1 MIQSIIRYVHGYVKI
16 RVEGY
21 SPERFLNLCSHHH
34 IYIWGLTP
42 CGNAYEMYMSL
53 KGFKKLRP
61 IVRKTHT
68 KVILADRAGLPFFL
82 QKYRKRKL
90 FFISFFL
97 CIGLLYFYSS
107 FIWDIHFEGN
117 EKWTNETLL
126 EFLEEKEVTPH
137 MPKSRVDCARI
148 VKDIRQE
155 YDDIVWVSASIDGSR
170 LRIQIKE
177 NEDTFREADT
187 GGADAN
193 GAEGSAAK
201 DTDRSQNG
209 TGSQGASQA
218 GTDQTG
224 EEIKT
229 PTDLIASKD
238 GVITSIITRTGVPQ
252 VHVGDTVVKG
262 DILVSGRVEVKNDA
276 GEVIG
281 YQYQASDAD
290 IFADT
295 QMNYE
300 DTISTKYKK
309 KHYEKSE
316 RRLYYIKIGSRM
328 VSAGTLKNDYKEWE
342 MYTKE
347 HQIKL
352 GENFYLPVS
361 YGSKIVKSYTSKEKS
376 YTKKELQEQLSENF
390 QLFSKELKE
399 KGIHIKENSV
409 KIHIDQNSASAK
421 GTIYLNE
428 RITTEADTE
437 IMEIERNEQDE
448 SGRTDD

>member
-1 MIQSIIRYVHGYVKI
+1 MIQSIIRYVRGYVKI
-16 RVEGY
+16 RVKGY
-21 SPERFLNLCSHHH
+21 SPERFLNLCSHHQ
-34 IYIWGLTP
+34 IYIWGLNP

-68 KVILADRAGLPFFL
+68 KVELVGRSGLPFFL
-82 QKYRKRKL
+82 QKYRRRKL

-126 EFLEEKEVTPH
+126 EFLEVKEVTPH
-137 MPKSRVDCARI
+137 MPKRRVDCAQI
-148 VKDIRQE
+148 VKDIRKE

-177 NEDTFREADT
+177 NEDTFKEE
-187 GGADAN
+187 N
-193 GAEGSAAK
+193 GQVK
-201 DTDRSQNG
+201 DENVKDKEQ
-209 TGSQGASQA
+209 
-218 GTDQTG
+218 
-224 EEIKT
+224 KT
-229 PTDLIASKD
+229 PSDLIAAKD
-238 GVITSIITRTGVPQ
+238 GVITSIITRSGVPQ
-252 VHVGDTVVKG
+252 VHVGDTVAKG

-276 GEVIG
+276 GEVID

-309 KHYEKSE
+309 KYYEKSE
-316 RRLYYIKIGSRM
+316 RRLYYIKIGSRLI
-328 VSAGTLKNDYKEWE
+328 SAGTLKHDYKEWE
-342 MYTKE
+342 MYTDE
-347 HQIKL
+347 HQLKL

-376 YTKKELQEQLSENF
+376 YTKKELQQQLSENF

-409 KIHIDQNSASAK
+409 KIHIDQNSASAR
-421 GTIYLNE
+421 GILFLNE
-428 RITTEADTE
+428 RITKEADTE

>member
-21 SPERFLNLCSHHH
+21 SPERFLNLCSHHQ

-68 KVILADRAGLPFFL
+68 KVTLAGRAGLPFFL
-82 QKYRKRKL
+82 QKYRRRKL

-137 MPKSRVDCARI
+137 MPKSKVDCARI
-148 VKDIRQE
+148 VKEIRKE

-177 NEDTFREADT
+177 NEDTFRREDGLDADGGQKNGDASHKGEKPDSGDST
-187 GGADAN
+187 GGTLSVQAKEEQTPRDLV
-193 GAEGSAAK
+193 AA
-201 DTDRSQNG
+201 
-209 TGSQGASQA
+209 
-218 GTDQTG
+218 
-224 EEIKT
+224 
-229 PTDLIASKD
+229 KD

-252 VHVGDTVVKG
+252 VHIGDTVKKG

-276 GEVIG
+276 GEVID

-290 IFADT
+290 VFADT

-300 DTISTKYKK
+300 DTISTTYKK
-309 KHYEKSE
+309 KHYEKSQ
-316 RRLYYIKIGSRM
+316 RRLYYIKLGKRLISI
-328 VSAGTLKNDYKEWE
+328 GTLKNEYKEWE
-342 MYTKE
+342 MHTSE
-347 HQIKL
+347 HQLKL
-352 GENFYLPVS
+352 GESFYLPIS
-361 YGSKIVKSYTSKEKS
+361 YGSKIVRSYTSKKKS
-376 YTKKELQEQLSENF
+376 YTKKELQEQLSQNF
-390 QLFSKELKE
+390 QLFSKKLEE
-399 KGIHIKENSV
+399 DGVQIKENGV
-409 KIHIDQNSASAK
+409 KIHIGQNSASAR
-421 GTIYLNE
+421 GTLYLNE
-428 RITTEADTE
+428 RITQEADTE
-437 IMEIERNEQDE
+437 IVEIENKPEEEEKTQ
-448 SGRTDD
+448 